1 MNSCLVLEG
10 IPESQRGP
18 GGFDFAKVLEVHEGD
33 KVVAPL
39 ASLACKME
47 PA

>member
-1 MNSCLVLEG
+1 VLEG

-18 GGFDFAKVLEVHEGD
+18 GGFEYAKVLEVHDGPQ
-33 KVVAPL
+33 VVAPL
-39 ASLACKME
+39 AGLACKME